1 MESVFATALL
11 IGSTPR
17 CWPGDHLV
25 GMCGDYPP
33 AVCESPLIEVRGFPQ
48 VSANQGV
55 TCVYPPR
62 TFAAVRGCRA

>member
-33 AVCESPLIEVRGFPQ
+33 AV
-48 VSANQGV
+48 
-55 TCVYPPR
+55 
-62 TFAAVRGCRA
+62 